1 MRKNFRDC
9 TLADVLRLPDDA
21 IDLDVDDV
29 WTEVER
35 QAAGRAAPAND
46 AEGYEGGAP
55 DQRGDRGDGE
65 RTSTE
70 VPAEAAALVVPEN
83 GDWHMERPVRRP
95 RLFAFAAAAALL
107 LGAGYR
113 VGAGVAA
120 RGVERQVAEARSE
133 QRRSDEESFK
143 HRAGVPGL
151 AEQDL
156 ALAGQRELDEQRA
169 QLEAEE
175 ARVAAMK
182 AKSDEK
188 AGRLGQQVAALEK
201 QLVALRAERDALK
214 ESNFAFAAVADTK
227 GSEQQA
233 LEQHVANLQS
243 DLVKAQH
250 QVAVQTAL
258 VQRLMLERRT
268 FAKAAE
274 EAARH
279 GTAGAIVAPNVGV
292 PAPPAPPEPPPSP
305 SEPTEEWSPRRATP
319 LR

>member
-29 WTEVER
+29 WAEVEG
-35 QAAGRAAPAND
+35 QAARRAAPAND
-46 AEGYEGGAP
+46 AGGYEDTTLDRG
-55 DQRGDRGDGE
+55 GDRGEGE
-65 RTSTE
+65 RSSTE
-70 VPAEAAALVVPEN
+70 VSAEAAALVVPEN
-83 GDWHMERPVRRP
+83 GDWHMDRPRRRP

-113 VGAGVAA
+113 VGVGVASQ
-120 RGVERQVAEARSE
+120 GVERQLAEARSE
-133 QRRSDEESFK
+133 QRHADEESLK
-143 HRAGVPGL
+143 HRVGVPGL
-151 AEQDL
+151 AEQNL
-156 ALAGQRELDEQRA
+156 ALAGQRELDEERA

-188 AGRLGQQVAALEK
+188 AGRLGQQVTALEK

-227 GSEQQA
+227 GTEQQA
-233 LEQHVANLQS
+233 LVQHIASLQS
-243 DLVKAQH
+243 DLVRAKN

-258 VQRLMLERRT
+258 VQKLMAERRT

-274 EAARH
+274 DAARH
-279 GTAGAIVAPNVGV
+279 GAAGAVGPKVSV
-292 PAPPAPPEPPPSP
+292 PAPPAPPEPPSS